1 MYARVCTYRR
11 GLQCCLFGT
20 EGDAR
25 ASISGTATVQVPLF
39 YVYTQCK
46 LQLQIILIGMNHLE
60 SKVAIEGT
68 PAILELI
75 AQTSKY
81 VNLLEK
87 QLTELKQEQ
96 LVKIA
101 VSNSFDAETL
111 LDKLRNQEP
120 QPIDNY
126 IKRWEITISDMSD
139 KKEMLRNEINA
150 LNQKIDECI
159 NSIKELKKLIT
170 DLNNKNNIFQS

>member
-1 MYARVCTYRR
+1 
-11 GLQCCLFGT
+11 
-20 EGDAR
+20 
-25 ASISGTATVQVPLF
+25 
-39 YVYTQCK
+39 
-46 LQLQIILIGMNHLE
+46 MNNLE

-68 PAILELI
+68 PAILDLI

-111 LDKLRNQEP
+111 LDTLRYQEP

-126 IKRWEITISDMSD
+126 IKRWEVTISDMSD

-170 DLNNKNNIFQS
+170 DLNNKNNILQS

>member
-1 MYARVCTYRR
+1 
-11 GLQCCLFGT
+11 
-20 EGDAR
+20 
-25 ASISGTATVQVPLF
+25 
-39 YVYTQCK
+39 
-46 LQLQIILIGMNHLE
+46 MNHLE

-111 LDKLRNQEP
+111 LDKLWNQEP

-126 IKRWEITISDMSD
+126 IKRSISDMSD

>member
-1 MYARVCTYRR
+1 
-11 GLQCCLFGT
+11 
-20 EGDAR
+20 
-25 ASISGTATVQVPLF
+25 
-39 YVYTQCK
+39 
-46 LQLQIILIGMNHLE
+46 MNHLE

-111 LDKLRNQEP
+111 LDKQWNQEP
-120 QPIDNY
+120 QPRDNY
-126 IKRWEITISDMSD
+126 INRSISDMSD

>member
-1 MYARVCTYRR
+1 
-11 GLQCCLFGT
+11 
-20 EGDAR
+20 
-25 ASISGTATVQVPLF
+25 
-39 YVYTQCK
+39 
-46 LQLQIILIGMNHLE
+46 MNHLE

-126 IKRWEITISDMSD
+126 IKRSISDMSD